1 MLLILR
7 SSAAFSLLKG
17 SFGSLRFFSLGTS
30 PTRGWRWPTGACITP
45 PAPPPVPP
53 EFFGTEEDPCANTSA
68 PPIRTTSAIERIVVR
83 ILILPF
89 VVFFYRTGASIVAQL
104 RRPWAAQSCAFRTS
118 AMVASNQIPA
128 ATSTTKKPSI
138 TAFSI
143 PRWPS
148 SSGGSRLPS
157 PSSVIRGITAL
168 ADRGERRRNSR
179 RYDTAFPRIDH
190 TRWNWHATNNSG
202 QSAPFHG
209 RREYRA
215 HNPADIGPK
224 RGPANGAS
232 VPGPPRSWCAGARF
246 PARDRHDA
254 GNTV

>member
-7 SSAAFSLLKG
+7 SSAAFSLLSG

-30 PTRGWRWPTGACITP
+30 PARGWRWPTGAWTV
-45 PAPPPVPP
+45 PPPPLPLPP
-53 EFFGTEEDPCANTSA
+53 EFFGTDEDPCANASA
-68 PPIRTTSAIERIVVR
+68 PPIRTTSAVERIVVR
-83 ILILPF
+83 ILVLPF
-89 VVFFYRTGASIVAQL
+89 PVSSYRAGTSIVAQL

-118 AMVASNQIPA
+118 AIVASNQIPA

-138 TAFSI
+138 TAFSM

-148 SSGGSRLPS
+148 SSGGSRFPS
-157 PSSVIRGITAL
+157 PSSAIRGVTAL

-190 TRWNWHATNNSG
+190 IPWNLHATNTAA

-215 HNPADIGPK
+215 HIPAGTGRR
-224 RGPANGAS
+224 RGPLKFAS
-232 VPGPPRSWCAGARF
+232 TADHARSSYADAPF
-246 PARDRHDA
+246 PAPDRHDA
-254 GNTV
+254 G